1 MKEQF
6 KFQKRMREHQNI
18 ARSRGFINVLDIGS
32 SKISSA
38 LVQIGDT
45 NSDRV
50 IPKAGL
56 FLPNLGCRVLGLYY
70 TGSDGVEDG
79 EVIDPVQTSN
89 AIKQTLHHTF
99 RIAGRRSNEVVI
111 GFSGL
116 TQSSSIYTGST
127 ELFGNQVTEKHIA
140 KAILDSKIPAS
151 MEGSEFI
158 HAQPINFA
166 IDHRGGI
173 LDPRGQSGNRLTVSI
188 NAVTISTEALEC
200 ILEALTISKLNL
212 AGLVSSAYASGLST
226 LVENELELG
235 SVIVDIGHGVT
246 NLAGFMKKHMLFT
259 DSFNIGGQLVTS
271 DIVEAFGVSGGFAER
286 LKILQ
291 GGVTATTRDDKILF
305 DAPDDRPNA
314 LKITRSDLIS
324 VIRPRVEEILE
335 AISHSLEA
343 FEWDVGGTQPIV
355 FTGGGS
361 LITGFDD
368 LVRSKFGQG
377 IRIGRPVQLTGYPS
391 EKAET
396 PFSSL
401 VGLCIL
407 VAQPQDEVWDFD
419 IFENQQKG
427 IPWEK
432 IEEILPLFS
441 SEWIQKSNIYL
452 KNILH

>member
-6 KFQKRMREHQNI
+6 KFQKRMREHQNN
-18 ARSRGFINVLDIGS
+18 ARSRGLINVLDIGS

-38 LVQIGDT
+38 LVQIGDAK
-45 NSDRV
+45 SDRV
-50 IPKAGL
+50 TPKAGL

-70 TGSDGVEDG
+70 TRSEGVEDG

-89 AIKQTLHHTF
+89 VIKKTLHHTF

-111 GFSGL
+111 SFSGL
-116 TQSSSIYTGST
+116 THSSSIYTGST

-140 KAILDSKIPAS
+140 KAILESKIPTS
-151 MEGSEFI
+151 IEGREFI
-158 HAQPINFA
+158 HAQPIHFA

-173 LDPRGQSGNRLTVSI
+173 LDPRGQSGNKLTVSI
-188 NAVTISTEALEC
+188 NAVTISTEALQC
-200 ILEALTISKLNL
+200 ILEALVISKLNL

-246 NLAGFMKKHMLFT
+246 KLAGFMKKHMLFT
-259 DSFNIGGQLVTS
+259 DSFNIGGQLITS

-291 GGVTATTRDDKILF
+291 GGVNATTRDDKILF
-305 DAPDDRPNA
+305 DTPDEHRNA

-335 AISHSLEA
+335 TISHSLEA
-343 FEWDVGGTQPIV
+343 FEWGIGGTQPIV

-361 LITGFDD
+361 LIAGFDD

-377 IRIGRPVQLTGYPS
+377 VRIGRPVQLTGYPS

-396 PFSSL
+396 PFSAL

-407 VAQPQDEVWDFD
+407 VVQPQDEVWDFD
-419 IFENQQKG
+419 IIENQQKG

-432 IEEILPLFS
+432 MEEIFPLFS